1 MKLTNLF
8 PLSITMI
15 KTPVSSICVNANQ
28 RRLSGWEGSEREPKV
43 DENSLCLPH
52 LQRQHL
58 LRHCHHTF
66 VLHHL
71 HITLKSIGEE
81 QKNQP
86 GQDEKDRSRKGR
98 KKKKKNMRRWA
109 SRRRDS
115 RKMRKIDQGRG
126 EWMSRLSQGRLSSLS
141 IWSQDHYD
149 QVPSHLPSHP
159 GHLSMCLTITLTK
172 YSHTG
177 IEPPAPRQVHHEE
190 KVTPPTECQE
200 HLSVR
205 TSASGRGRNPPR
217 VTLWICRSVTSQE
230 PGALPFAISA
240 SQL

>member
-1 MKLTNLF
+1 
-8 PLSITMI
+8 
-15 KTPVSSICVNANQ
+15 
-28 RRLSGWEGSEREPKV
+28 
-43 DENSLCLPH
+43 
-52 LQRQHL
+52 
-58 LRHCHHTF
+58 
-66 VLHHL
+66 
-71 HITLKSIGEE
+71 
-81 QKNQP
+81 
-86 GQDEKDRSRKGR
+86 
-98 KKKKKNMRRWA
+98 
-109 SRRRDS
+109 
-115 RKMRKIDQGRG
+115 MRKIDQGRG

-217 VTLWICRSVTSQE
+217 VTLWICRCVTSQE
-230 PGALPFAISA
+230 PGALPSPSVPANFRSLLSLQGGQALIHLVIPSMLLFACFSSISWWVIPKRTFFTLMPKAQDKNVFSTA
-240 SQL
+240 SEPIIISCGQTTLLWQIKDKKS

>member
-1 MKLTNLF
+1 
-8 PLSITMI
+8 MI
-15 KTPVSSICVNANQ
+15 MTPVTLICVNANQ
-28 RRLSGWEGSEREPKV
+28 RRLCGSEGSEGEPMV

-52 LQRQHL
+52 LQWQHL

-71 HITLKSIGEE
+71 YITLKSIGEE

-98 KKKKKNMRRWA
+98 KKKKNMRRWA
-109 SRRRDS
+109 SRRSDS

-177 IEPPAPRQVHHEE
+177 IEPPALRQVHHEE

-205 TSASGRGRNPPR
+205 TSASGGGRNPPR
-217 VTLWICRSVTSQE
+217 VTLWICRCVTSQE

>member
-1 MKLTNLF
+1 
-8 PLSITMI
+8 MI
-15 KTPVSSICVNANQ
+15 KTPVSSMCVNANQ
-28 RRLSGWEGSEREPKV
+28 RRLSGWKGSEREPTV

-52 LQRQHL
+52 LQWQHL

-71 HITLKSIGEE
+71 YHSQEHRRGAEE
-81 QKNQP
+81 PAWSRWERSFKE
-86 GQDEKDRSRKGR
+86 GEKDEEEEYEKVGIE
-98 KKKKKNMRRWA
+98 KNMRRWA

-190 KVTPPTECQE
+190 KVTPPSECQE

-217 VTLWICRSVTSQE
+217 VTLWICRCVTSQE
-230 PGALPFAISA
+230 PGALLFAISA